1 MSNLQ
6 KDTPSIPPITI
17 AGCWAI
23 SCSDSYRR
31 TPHVHEANEYII
43 VLSGEMHSETDNGT
57 IIARPG
63 DILVF
68 PQGSRHAQNSRGQ
81 TPPAMIA
88 VHWQCPEDLLN
99 ITTPQVRFDS
109 QGRVRQQTQWLL
121 DIYPSE
127 KPEEQLLT
135 QSLAYSAIS
144 ELSRLANPAPSDMAE
159 RIRRYVRDHI
169 ADNIT
174 LDDLAREAHMSKYHF
189 SRTLK
194 AATGHT
200 PMRLL
205 SQMRIEEAR
214 GLLLQTDLTLDVI
227 AQRVGLSDASHFS
240 HLFRKSTGQS
250 PGKFRQS
257 N

>member
-1 MSNLQ
+1 MV
-6 KDTPSIPPITI
+6 DDHEVTAAIPPITI

-31 TPHVHEANEYII
+31 PPHVHEANEFIV
-43 VLSGEMHSETDNGT
+43 VLSGEIHSETDAGT

-68 PQGSRHAQNSRGQ
+68 PQGSQHAQTSRGK
-81 TPPAMIA
+81 TPPSMIA
-88 VHWQCPEDLLN
+88 VHWQCPQDLLQ

-127 KPEEQLLT
+127 KAEEQLLT

-144 ELSRLANPAPSDMAE
+144 ELGRLANPAPSDMAE
-159 RIRRYVRDHI
+159 RIRRYIRDHI
-169 ADNIT
+169 ENNIT

-194 AATGHT
+194 ATIGQT

-205 SQMRIEEAR
+205 SQMRVEEAR
-214 GLLLQTDLTLDVI
+214 GLLLQTDLTLEAI
-227 AQRVGLSDASHFS
+227 AQRVGLSDASHLS
-240 HLFRKSTGQS
+240 HLFRNSTGQS
-250 PGKFRQS
+250 PGRFRQS